1 MSAPHTELT
10 PAALTEPGMRG
21 VVRVLGG
28 AGTGKSSLLIQAA
41 TAHIAAGSDPESVL
55 LLTGS
60 ARLGSQARAAITSAL
75 LSAGSRAVVREPLV
89 RTVHSYAFAVLRL
102 AAQRNGDPPPR
113 LITSAEQDG
122 IIRELLAGDLED
134 GDASPVAWPAQL
146 RPALSTV
153 GFANELRDLL
163 ARCTER
169 GVDPVAL
176 QRIGRAS
183 GRPEWLAAGQF
194 AQAYEQIMLLRSAV
208 GMAAPQATVPALGA
222 AELVGAAL
230 EAFATDSDLLAAERS
245 RIKLLLVDDAQ
256 HLDPQAARL
265 VRVLSAG
272 AELTVIAGDATQSV
286 FGYRGADPSLLR
298 GDEPAITL
306 TRSLRCAPVIAD
318 AITAVARRLPG
329 ADAARDVSGAEE
341 RPGSLTVRIA
351 ATPHAESAL
360 IADALRRAHLVDGVP
375 WSQMA
380 VIVRSVPRLGAA
392 LARALVSAGVPVES
406 AGAERSAGR
415 SASGAGAADGAR
427 RDGAWS
433 GRRPGAVAADRAHRP
448 GRPGVAASA
457 ATGAAPRRWLPA
469 ASASSPSCLS
479 RRSTTKPSWGHHPP
493 KDRDCR
499 PIRAAHCGGFAP
511 CSRRRAAAPPTGKTL
526 GTHCGRPGIG
536 PACSGAG
543 WRASERG
550 GLAGAQADRDLDAV
564 TALFDVAEQYVTR
577 TAGASLRGL
586 VDHVEAMGL
595 PATPRDQRPE
605 PDAVAVLSAHAALG
619 REWEFVVIAGLQEG
633 LWPNTI
639 PRGGVLG
646 TQQLVDVM
654 DGVATEADRGLSS
667 RAPLLAEE
675 RRLLIAAM
683 GRARSRLLVTAVDS
697 DSGDESMLPSPF
709 CYELAALAT
718 DPEPDPPEPIHA
730 PRVLAPPALV
740 GRLRAVV
747 CAAPDAVD
755 DAVRVCAATQLARL
769 AQAGVAG
776 ADPAQWYGMTP
787 LSSDEPLWNGDDH
800 VVTLSPSTLQTLTD
814 CPLRWLLERHG
825 GTDGRD
831 VRSAVG
837 SLLHALVAEPGK
849 TESQM
854 LNELE
859 KLWSKLPFDSQWY
872 SDNELERH
880 RAMLSTFAQWR
891 AQTRNELTEVGTEI
905 DVDGTVSPG
914 VRVRGRLDRLER
926 DGAGR
931 LVVVD
936 IKTGK
941 TPVSKD
947 DAQRHAQL
955 AMYQLAVAEGLLPQ
969 GDTPGGGRLVYLGKT
984 AAGGATEREQDAQT
998 AGHPCGMARA
1008 GWASGGRH
1016 QGAGIPRPDQR
1027 RLCTLPGA
1035 GHVPGPGRHRRT
1047 IRDAALQP
1055 GRTGFARSAFSHPPR
1070 SRLR

>member
-1 MSAPHTELT
+1 
-10 PAALTEPGMRG
+10 
-21 VVRVLGG
+21 
-28 AGTGKSSLLIQAA
+28 
-41 TAHIAAGSDPESVL
+41 
-55 LLTGS
+55 
-60 ARLGSQARAAITSAL
+60 
-75 LSAGSRAVVREPLV
+75 
-89 RTVHSYAFAVLRL
+89 
-102 AAQRNGDPPPR
+102 
-113 LITSAEQDG
+113 
-122 IIRELLAGDLED
+122 
-134 GDASPVAWPAQL
+134 
-146 RPALSTV
+146 
-153 GFANELRDLL
+153 
-163 ARCTER
+163 
-169 GVDPVAL
+169 
-176 QRIGRAS
+176 
-183 GRPEWLAAGQF
+183 
-194 AQAYEQIMLLRSAV
+194 
-208 GMAAPQATVPALGA
+208 
-222 AELVGAAL
+222 
-230 EAFATDSDLLAAERS
+230 
-245 RIKLLLVDDAQ
+245 
-256 HLDPQAARL
+256 
-265 VRVLSAG
+265 VLSEG
-272 AELTVIAGDATQSV
+272 AELTVIAGDANQAV

-298 GDEPAITL
+298 GDEPAIVL

-318 AITAVARRLPG
+318 AITAVAGRLPG
-329 ADAARDVSGAEE
+329 VDAARDVRGDGE

-351 ATPHAESAL
+351 ATPRAESAL

-392 LARALVSAGVPVES
+392 LARALVASGVPVES
-406 AGAERSAGR
+406 TAPNVPLADQPAVRALLTVLDATEHGLDGDRALSLLTGPIGRVDPVSLRQLRRALRRADGWGNRPPEGQGDRPPREFTDLLVEALDNENHALSADQGRPLRRVRAVLATARRS
-415 SASGAGAADGAR
+415 AADGQDPR
-427 RDGAWS
+427 YTLWQAWHHS
-433 GRRPGAVAADRAHRP
+433 GLQ
-448 GRPGVAASA
+448 
-457 ATGAAPRRWLPA
+457 RRWLA
-469 ASASSPSCLS
+469 
-479 RRSTTKPSWGHHPP
+479 
-493 KDRDCR
+493 
-499 PIRAAHCGGFAP
+499 
-511 CSRRRAAAPPTGKTL
+511 
-526 GTHCGRPGIG
+526 
-536 PACSGAG
+536 
-543 WRASERG
+543 ASERG
-550 GLAGAQADRDLDAV
+550 GLAGAHADRDLDAV
-564 TALFDVAEQYVTR
+564 TALFDVAEQYVAR

-586 VDHVEAMGL
+586 VDHIQSMGP
-595 PATPRDQRPE
+595 PATHRDQRPE
-605 PDAVAVLSAHAALG
+605 PDADAILSAHAALG

-654 DGVATEADRGLSS
+654 DGVATETDRGLSS

-709 CYELAALAT
+709 FYELAALAT
-718 DPEPDPPEPIHA
+718 DPHPDPTEPIHA
-730 PRVLAPPALV
+730 PRVLVPPALV

-769 AQAGVAG
+769 AQSGVAG

-787 LSSDEPLWNGDDH
+787 LSSDEPMWNGDDH

-837 SLLHALVAEPGK
+837 SLLHALVAESGK

-859 KLWSKLPFDSQWY
+859 KIWSKLPFDSQWY

-880 RAMLSTFAQWR
+880 RAMLSTFARWR

-926 DGAGR
+926 DSAGR

-941 TPVSKD
+941 TPVTKD

-984 AAGGATEREQDAQT
+984 GVGGATEREQDAQT
-998 AGHPCGMARA
+998 SHTRAEWLELVGQAAEATRGPEFLARVNDGCAHCPVRPMCPAQATGGHP
-1008 GWASGGRH
+1008 
-1016 QGAGIPRPDQR
+1016 
-1027 RLCTLPGA
+1027 
-1035 GHVPGPGRHRRT
+1035 
-1047 IRDAALQP
+1047 
-1055 GRTGFARSAFSHPPR
+1055 
-1070 SRLR
+1070 